1 MPKYILVMLLKI
13 IFFYKD
19 NPKIKRGKMLHRK
32 WVWEKKQNSGQN
44 KKSQSPW
51 TKNLALAH

>member
-1 MPKYILVMLLKI
+1 MLLNI

-19 NPKIKRGKMLHRK
+19 NPKIKRGKMLQRK
-32 WVWEKKQNSGQN
+32 WVWEKKQNLGQN
-44 KKSQSPW
+44 EKSHAPW